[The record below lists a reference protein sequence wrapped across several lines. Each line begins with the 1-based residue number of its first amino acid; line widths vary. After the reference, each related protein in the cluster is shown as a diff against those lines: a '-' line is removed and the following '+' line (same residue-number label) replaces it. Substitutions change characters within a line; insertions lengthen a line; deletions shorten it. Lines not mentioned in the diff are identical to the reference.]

1 MAYYMVS
8 FDLEDPYSNDY
19 DSIYARV
26 KNKFPK
32 SCKIL
37 STTCLIKSHIDID
50 SIRDWFQM
58 CTDDKNNISVFVV
71 EWEYYSS
78 WFTRSTKN
86 EIIKIFG
93 K

>member
-1 MAYYMVS
+1 MTYYIVS
-8 FDLEDPYSNDY
+8 FDLEDPYNNDY
-19 DSIYARV
+19 DSIYARM

-37 STTCLIKSHIDID
+37 STTCLIKSDDDID
-50 SIRDWFQM
+50 SIKNWFQM
-58 CTDDKNNISVFVV
+58 CTGDENNISVFVA

-78 WFTRSTKN
+78 WLTGSTRN
-86 EIIKIFG
+86 EIIRIFG